1 MTEHGEQYYFQRTA
15 QLAREALGRGDDGFA
30 CLLTDKNGE
39 ILLEQGNEAQTRR
52 DPTAHDVLLL
62 VQKAVTMYEP
72 EYLSECTIYALTEP
86 CVMCMGAVFW
96 SKIGTVKYAFS
107 EEELNRILPGGLEI
121 HSKEFAERSPQKIQ
135 VLGSYSEIADQVG
148 AKEIVKDWVRSL
160 GIPGLP
166 KED

>member
-1 MTEHGEQYYFQRTA
+1 MAKQQELYYFQRTA
-15 QLAREALGRGDDGFA
+15 ELARDALSRGDDGFA
-30 CLLTDKNGE
+30 CLLTDRDGE
-39 ILLEQGNEAQTRR
+39 ILLEQGNAAQTLH

-62 VQKAVTMYEP
+62 VQQAVKKYEP
-72 EYLSECTIYALTEP
+72 EFLADCTVYALVEP

-107 EEELNRILPGGLEI
+107 EDELNEVLPGGLEI
-121 HSKEFAERSPQKIQ
+121 HSKEFAQRSPQKIE
-135 VLGSYSEIADQVG
+135 VYGSYPEIAAAVE
-148 AKEIVKDWVRSL
+148 AKEIVKEWVRSL